1 MKYPA
6 IGYSLVSLTKS
17 HRNVFL
23 RDILS
28 LYDVAEPAFFYWI
41 TITPVVPIL
50 CVLLLL
56 SVSSSLVFV
65 VILIAVD
72 LLGSVN
78 RDHCNLCGGR
88 FMLTGAREHQ
98 LL

>member
-1 MKYPA
+1 M
-6 IGYSLVSLTKS
+6 
-17 HRNVFL
+17 

-28 LYDVAEPAFFYWI
+28 LNDVAESAFCDWI
-41 TITPVVPIL
+41 ATTPVVPVP

-56 SVSSSLVFV
+56 SVSSSLIGVV

-78 RDHCNLCGGR
+78 RDHCNLCGG
-88 FMLTGAREHQ
+88 
-98 LL
+98 